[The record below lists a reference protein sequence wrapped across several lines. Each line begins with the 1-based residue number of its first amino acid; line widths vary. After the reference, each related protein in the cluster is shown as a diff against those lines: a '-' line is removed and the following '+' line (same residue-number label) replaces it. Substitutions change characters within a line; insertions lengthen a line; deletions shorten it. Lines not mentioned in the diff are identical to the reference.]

1 MKYLKQLDSVRA
13 IAVTFVIIS
22 HWIPQ
27 SYLINKPPNGA
38 IGVNIFFVL
47 SGYLISKIL
56 FDHRNEAERLLVPKD
71 RVIKNFYIRR
81 SLRIFPIYYLTVFTL
96 LIFHQ
101 HTGTN
106 IKAAFLYFLTY
117 TSNFYFFKI
126 QYWDGM
132 ISHLWTLAVEEQFY
146 LIWPWLMLF
155 VNKRY
160 LLHVIIAF
168 ILIGVISQYL
178 LMDVNMGVILTFT
191 CFDAFG
197 LGALLA
203 WMLTYE
209 STWIKKFYRILSV
222 LAIIS
227 VILFFYGLATAI
239 VLVPV
244 RTIISFIALWLIAY
258 IVLNQQNDK
267 LKINALLDNRVL
279 IFLGKISYGIYLYH
293 HIIPT
298 ALNLKFINKYFNPL
312 LPDFLYKHHW
322 LKLFVVENAILL
334 IVISWLSYE
343 LIEKKFLNLKK
354 YFEYENK

>member
-1 MKYLKQLDSVRA
+1 MKYFRQLDSVRA

-27 SYLINKPPNGA
+27 YYLINKPPNGA

-47 SGYLISKIL
+47 SGFLISKIL
-56 FDHRNEAERLLVPKD
+56 FDHRNEAERLSVSKD

-81 SLRIFPIYYLTVFTL
+81 SLRIFPIYYLTIFTL
-96 LIFHQ
+96 LIFHL

-146 LIWPWLMLF
+146 LLWPWLMLF
-155 VNKRY
+155 IPRRF
-160 LLHVIIAF
+160 LLHVILGFIVIGIA
-168 ILIGVISQYL
+168 SQYML
-178 LMDVNMGVILTFT
+178 VDVNMGVILTHT

-209 STWIKKFYRILSV
+209 STWLKKFYSLLCV
-222 LAIIS
+222 LAVIS

-258 IVLNQQNDK
+258 IVLKQQSDK
-267 LKINALLDNRVL
+267 LKINAVLDNRVL

-312 LPDFLYKHHW
+312 LPDWLYKDNW

-334 IVISWLSYE
+334 IVISWLSYV
-343 LIEKKFLNLKK
+343 LIEKRFLNLKK
-354 YFEYENK
+354 QFAYEKK